1 MATAIMRCP
10 TNGICD
16 IQCSFSRAC
25 YHADIFTTIGTT
37 LTVGITADNAFEE
50 GKISCLDSAIC
61 QLTCAGN
68 SACKNAE
75 INAQNSNNAQI
86 TLYANGPS
94 AFENGRIYGS
104 SGAIATVWVE
114 CQGQAS
120 CRYATFDASISAVLT
135 ITNSIGF
142 GMLQNSEIHCPDNGA
157 NEDIVCT
164 IDVNGENP
172 FTNAVVYAAE
182 SFRDVYIHCQ
192 DSGSPCDENDINSPT
207 RDPTMP
213 PTRDPTPSPITSSG
227 QNPVTISPT
236 PVTALLRNPTLNPFA
251 EREVKQIS
259 TTPMS
264 ITVFKTPTAKKDDS
278 FVVVVC
284 IVSGV
289 ICCAISGIVCYG
301 RYKVKR
307 DVPGEQSQRSS
318 SFIGS
323 AIDKTNINAQSQNAN
338 RVDNGM

>member
-1 MATAIMRCP
+1 MINTGYDSWLCVD
-10 TNGICD
+10 TSKTC
-16 IQCSFSRAC
+16 QTFE
-25 YHADIFTTIGTT
+25 YT
-37 LTVGITADNAFEE
+37 LTVKPTSKPTEMPTRDQTIHPTVDPT
-50 GKISCLDSAIC
+50 ISPSLN
-61 QLTCAGN
+61 T
-68 SACKNAE
+68 
-75 INAQNSNNAQI
+75 
-86 TLYANGPS
+86 GPPTM
-94 AFENGRIYGS
+94 IP
-104 SGAIATVWVE
+104 
-114 CQGQAS
+114 
-120 CRYATFDASISAVLT
+120 T
-135 ITNSIGF
+135 I
-142 GMLQNSEIHCPDNGA
+142 
-157 NEDIVCT
+157 
-164 IDVNGENP
+164 
-172 FTNAVVYAAE
+172 
-182 SFRDVYIHCQ
+182 
-192 DSGSPCDENDINSPT
+192 SPT

-236 PVTALLRNPTLNPFA
+236 PVTALLLNPTLNPFA

-284 IVSGV
+284 IVSGE

-338 RVDNGM
+338 RVDNAMGKSNYVDIELSVKQQPT